1 MKRRGKIMT
10 CLAMKMS
17 IGRSFNLKLLS
28 FVKTL
33 IQMIFSKCFSKIS
46 KGVGLKIYSSAFKEV
61 WMEEVD
67 TKIVWEICLAI
78 YLMMQTME
86 EEEEATKK
94 W

>member
-1 MKRRGKIMT
+1 
-10 CLAMKMS
+10 
-17 IGRSFNLKLLS
+17 
-28 FVKTL
+28 
-33 IQMIFSKCFSKIS
+33 
-46 KGVGLKIYSSAFKEV
+46 
-61 WMEEVD
+61 MEEVD